1 MKRLNFNQSVSG
13 TQFYTGENWQTH
25 TNTKFDLVK
34 SSVMGWSVDQFILKE
49 HNFILKKKQKQHYF
63 K

>member
-1 MKRLNFNQSVSG
+1 
-13 TQFYTGENWQTH
+13 
-25 TNTKFDLVK
+25 
-34 SSVMGWSVDQFILKE
+34 MGWSVDQFILKE